1 VNLLQ
6 TIKKSKSSRMNK
18 IPEVDE
24 LELEKTEEQ
33 PLVLLIKIQMRLKSE
48 VILFSRPI
56 LFSILCHC
64 TDVFSLSFLYKT
76 YAFV

>member
-48 VILFSRPI
+48 VI
-56 LFSILCHC
+56 SIL
-64 TDVFSLSFLYKT
+64 
-76 YAFV
+76 